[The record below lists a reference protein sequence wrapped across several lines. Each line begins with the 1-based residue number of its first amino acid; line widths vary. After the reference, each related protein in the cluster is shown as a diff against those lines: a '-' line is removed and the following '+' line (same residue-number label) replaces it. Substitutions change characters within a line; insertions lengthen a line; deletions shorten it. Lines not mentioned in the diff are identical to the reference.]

1 MNHTGKDH
9 LVLIQIE
16 GMHCH
21 RCENA
26 IQRALG
32 SFPGVREVEVDF
44 PSGQASV
51 LHERG
56 SVTTDQLMNAIN
68 HAGYRA
74 KGFIEREFDEA
85 QHADEP
91 HDHA

>member
-1 MNHTGKDH
+1 MSTPAADH

-21 RCENA
+21 RCEAA

-32 SFPGVREVEVDF
+32 QFVGVREVEVDF
-44 PSGQASV
+44 LSGQASV

-56 SVTTDQLMNAIN
+56 SVTTQQLMNAVDS
-68 HAGYRA
+68 AGYRA
-74 KGFIEREFDEA
+74 RSFIEREFDEA
-85 QHADEP
+85 R
-91 HDHA
+91 